1 MIYRTDRYR
10 DLSIAVLLWYI
21 SMTVMETSI
30 KIILS
35 LRLCDLE
42 FFSLF
47 INLISR
53 Y

>member
-1 MIYRTDRYR
+1 
-10 DLSIAVLLWYI
+10 
-21 SMTVMETSI
+21 MTVIETSI
-30 KIILS
+30 EIILS

-42 FFSLF
+42 FSSLF